1 MQSNLNPTLMT
12 DLTGELKNAPI
23 RVVVIEDMRE
33 LREGLQSLLN
43 FTPNFRCVKSFGA
56 MDEALRFIKADTAD
70 LILTDIGLPRLDGI
84 EGTRILREKFPELP
98 IVVLTVHEEDD
109 QIFQALCAGANG
121 YLLKNTPPARII
133 EALTEVLKGGAP
145 MSPAVARRV
154 VKLFRTFRPPEHADY
169 HLTEQET
176 QILKMLVEGHFY
188 KTAAF
193 ELGIST
199 STISFHLQNIY
210 VKLQVHS
217 KTEAVAKALRE
228 RLI

>member
-1 MQSNLNPTLMT
+1 MQSNLDPTLMT

-154 VKLFRTFRPPEHADY
+154 VKLFRTFSPPEHADY

-176 QILKMLVEGHFY
+176 QILKMLVDGHFY